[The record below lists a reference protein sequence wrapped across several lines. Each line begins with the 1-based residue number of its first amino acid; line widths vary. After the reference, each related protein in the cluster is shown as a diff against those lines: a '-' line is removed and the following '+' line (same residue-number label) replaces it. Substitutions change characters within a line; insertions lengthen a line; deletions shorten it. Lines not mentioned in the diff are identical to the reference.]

1 MCIGL
6 ESIAL
11 VVAAT
16 AVIGVIVY
24 LVLRSSFEFHEL
36 ILSALLGILLVG
48 ALGVIYNNMKCE
60 DYVLALYHDP
70 KCAAYAGELDYAE

>member
-6 ESIAL
+6 ESIAC
-11 VVAAT
+11 VIAAT

-36 ILSALLGILLVG
+36 ILSALFGILLVG
-48 ALGVIYNNMKCE
+48 ALGVIYNNIECE
-60 DYVLALYHDP
+60 DYVLVLYHDP
-70 KCAAYAGELDYAE
+70 QCDAYVGELDYGE

>member
-6 ESIAL
+6 ESVAV

-16 AVIGVIVY
+16 AIIGVIVY
-24 LVLRSSFEFHEL
+24 LAIKSSFEFHEL
-36 ILSALLGILLVG
+36 LLSALLGILLVG

-60 DYVLALYHDP
+60 DYVLVLYHDH
-70 KCAAYAGELDYAE
+70 KCASYVGESDYDE

>member
-6 ESIAL
+6 ESVVL
-11 VVAAT
+11 VVAAA

-60 DYVLALYHDP
+60 DYVLVLYHDP
-70 KCAAYAGELDYAE
+70 QCAAYAGESYYDE

>member
-16 AVIGVIVY
+16 AVIGIIVY
-24 LVLRSSFEFHEL
+24 LALRSSFEFHEL
-36 ILSALLGILLVG
+36 ILAALFGILLVG
-48 ALGVIYNNMKCE
+48 ALGVVYNIECE
-60 DYVLALYHDP
+60 DYVLVLYHDP
-70 KCAAYAGELDYAE
+70 QCAAYAGELDYDE

>member
-60 DYVLALYHDP
+60 DYVLVLYHDP